1 MKVPKK
7 LKKYCPKCKTQKEMS
22 VSIAKQQGKN
32 KVHPMSRGSKRRIKL
47 RGGFRGAGN
56 KGSFS
61 RGAITK
67 WKRYGA
73 KKSKKVNLKMQCK
86 DCGRSIIFI
95 GNRAKKVEV
104 SNN

>member
-1 MKVPKK
+1 MIVPKK
-7 LKKYCPKCKTQKEMS
+7 LNKFCPHCKTQKEMAI
-22 VSIAKQQGKN
+22 SISKQQGKN
-32 KVHPMSRGSKRRIKL
+32 KVHPLSRGSKRRIRL

-86 DCGRSIIFI
+86 ECGKSQILI

-104 SNN
+104 ANN